1 MRFGFS
7 RFKSKKE
14 FTKLVDSL
22 WEKPHVKRKDH
33 GNYWPLQS
41 GLVWQKDDTQPKT
54 CEWLWIMRSYYWRF
68 KALVHGAEDIEDA
81 FQD

>member
-7 RFKSKKE
+7 SSESKKE

-22 WEKPHVKRKDH
+22 WEKPYLKRKYH

-41 GLVWQKDDTQPKT
+41 GLVWQKDD
-54 CEWLWIMRSYYWRF
+54 
-68 KALVHGAEDIEDA
+68 A
-81 FQD
+81 

>member
-1 MRFGFS
+1 MPNLIPTEFLNFKNTHMRFGFS

-41 GLVWQKDDTQPKT
+41 GLVWQKDDT
-54 CEWLWIMRSYYWRF
+54 
-68 KALVHGAEDIEDA
+68 
-81 FQD
+81 